1 MDVES
6 NGFRAEVRSILE
18 GEWDPDRYRAD
29 LAGVTAAGG
38 APVGDWHRLL
48 QSHRLV
54 APHYP
59 EAYGGRGGTH
69 AHRAV
74 VTEELDRIGALPPS
88 NVIGVGWAGP
98 AILAHGSEEQRR
110 RYLPPLLEGDEIW
123 CQLFSEPGA
132 GSDLAGLSTRAE
144 PDGDEFVITGQK
156 IWTSG
161 AHHADFGILLARTD
175 PDAPKH
181 RGISYFVF
189 PMRQPG
195 VDIRPIR
202 QMTGEAEFCEVFL
215 DGARVPAANLV
226 GRLNDGWRVAIT
238 TLMNER
244 ISLSTGLGMLWGS
257 GMSFR
262 ALWERA
268 TAEADGPLAPLERD
282 RLTRLWIRNHVLGRL
297 KAAALARAVAGGTP
311 GVEAAIQKL
320 LADTLGRDATE
331 ALVDL
336 RGLGG
341 LDASGDRLATEFLFA
356 RALTIGGGTE
366 EVQKNIL
373 AERALGLPADP

>member
-1 MDVES
+1 M
-6 NGFRAEVRSILE
+6 
-18 GEWDPDRYRAD
+18 
-29 LAGVTAAGG
+29 
-38 APVGDWHRLL
+38 
-48 QSHRLV
+48 
-54 APHYP
+54 
-59 EAYGGRGGTH
+59 
-69 AHRAV
+69 
-74 VTEELDRIGALPPS
+74 
-88 NVIGVGWAGP
+88 
-98 AILAHGSEEQRR
+98 
-110 RYLPPLLEGDEIW
+110 LEGDEIW

-132 GSDLAGLSTRAE
+132 GSDLAGLTTRAE

-161 AHHADFGILLARTD
+161 AHYADLGILLARTD

-181 RGISYFVF
+181 RGISYFLF

-226 GRLNDGWRVAIT
+226 GGLNDGWRVAIT

-244 ISLSTGLGMLWGS
+244 ISLSTGLGMLWGA

-262 ALWERA
+262 ALWGKA
-268 TAEADGPLAPLERD
+268 VAEPLGPLERD
-282 RLTRLWIRNHVLGRL
+282 RLTRLWIRSHILGRL
-297 KAAALARAVAGGTP
+297 KAAALDRAVAGGTP

-320 LADTLGRDATE
+320 LADTLGRDATD

-341 LDASGDRLATEFLFA
+341 LDMGADRSATEFLFA

-373 AERALGLPADP
+373 AERALGLPSDP